1 MPGLSFQKTIALA
14 ELLNSTLKPQLTDMP
29 HLTQDSQD
37 LDKVILNVK
46 ALDQEQ
52 ETLTGRLREVTRLR
66 QEAELSSNDLRS
78 RIAAQLKG
86 KLGFTN
92 ENLRAYGIPPRK
104 RDRKKPTKKQAP
116 PPVVTTPEP
125 ANTTAPAAEAGP
137 AKTQ

>member
-1 MPGLSFQKTIALA
+1 
-14 ELLNSTLKPQLTDMP
+14 
-29 HLTQDSQD
+29 
-37 LDKVILNVK
+37 LNVK

-78 RIAAQLKG
+78 RLAAQLKG

-116 PPVVTTPEP
+116 PPRRHDAGAREP
-125 ANTTAPAAEAGP
+125 HPAGC
-137 AKTQ
+137 